1 MGIITYNDKSFLM
14 DGKEYTIVS
23 GAMHYFRI
31 PRPYWRDRLDKL
43 KQGGFNTVET
53 YTCWNL
59 HEPKEGEFD
68 FSGMLDLGAYIDEA
82 ASLGLN
88 VILRPGPYICS
99 EWEFGGLPAWLL
111 SYENIA
117 LRCMDERFLSKVRRY
132 YHALFEHIGQHRLAT
147 HGGNVVMVQIENEY
161 GSYGDDKDYLRAVVD
176 IYRE

>member
-68 FSGMLDLGAYIDEA
+68 FSG
-82 ASLGLN
+82 
-88 VILRPGPYICS
+88 
-99 EWEFGGLPAWLL
+99 LPP
-111 SYENIA
+111 
-117 LRCMDERFLSKVRRY
+117 K
-132 YHALFEHIGQHRLAT
+132 
-147 HGGNVVMVQIENEY
+147 
-161 GSYGDDKDYLRAVVD
+161 K
-176 IYRE
+176 